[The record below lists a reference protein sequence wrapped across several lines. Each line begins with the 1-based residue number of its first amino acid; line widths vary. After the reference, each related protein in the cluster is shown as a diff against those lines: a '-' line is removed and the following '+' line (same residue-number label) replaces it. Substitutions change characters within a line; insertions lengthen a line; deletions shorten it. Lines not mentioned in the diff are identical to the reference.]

1 MMERVSKNNCSGC
14 AVCAM
19 VCPQNCITMLPD
31 EMGFLYP
38 KIDRDRC
45 VQCGLCQDRCPACS
59 KAARAEATY
68 SVEAY
73 AVVGNDEKIREK
85 SSSGGAFYLIARY
98 VLSRDGVVFG
108 AAFDDTCH
116 SVKHIDVGSLDGLKR
131 LQGSKYVQSEIGE
144 SYLLARSYLEQ
155 GRLVLFT
162 GTPCQIA
169 GLKTFLN
176 KEYSNLYL
184 MDIVCHGVPSP
195 DVWDAYLTHLE
206 KQYGG
211 KTKRVA
217 FRDKTNGWENYLL
230 RVEMDNGAVYSNDR
244 INDLYMRGF
253 LHNCFLRSSCYECM
267 HKGTERGADITL
279 GDFWGIGKIC
289 PELQDGKGTSLVIAS
304 SPKGKFLLAQISA
317 EVRIQK
323 VALDDLISFNPA
335 IVQAASYNPIRET
348 FEKEFRQK
356 PIMVVL
362 KKYCSMSK
370 FKKLKRAIKS
380 IMKCNQRMK

>member
-1 MMERVSKNNCSGC
+1 MKADEAGFMFPTVDEAQCVECGRCLD
-14 AVCAM
+14 VCAFEQKGKGANGAPT
-19 VCPQNCITMLPD
+19 V
-31 EMGFLYP
+31 Y
-38 KIDRDRC
+38 
-45 VQCGLCQDRCPACS
+45 
-59 KAARAEATY
+59 AA
-68 SVEAY
+68 V
-73 AVVGNDEKIREK
+73 IRNKEVLAQ
-85 SSSGGAFYLIARY
+85 SSSGGIFTALAEA
-98 VLSRDGVVFG
+98 VLEKGGTVFG
-108 AAFDDTCH
+108 AAWTEGF
-116 SVKHIDVGSLDGLKR
+116 SLKHIAVQSKKDLAKLR
-131 LQGSKYVQSEIGE
+131 GSKYVQSEIGE